1 MMNKKKRAQFT
12 QLNLSIW
19 SIKTQVSTKTDSER
33 SNKQNMIKRITIH
46 FYASA
51 QLPIK
56 EEFTYSNKQ
65 ISFKN
70 HKESTA
76 ATTLI

>member
-1 MMNKKKRAQFT
+1 
-12 QLNLSIW
+12 
-19 SIKTQVSTKTDSER
+19 
-33 SNKQNMIKRITIH
+33 MIKHITIH